1 MQNHR
6 RSIRLPGAD
15 YTQSGAYFI
24 TICTHDKACVFGTI
38 TLGMMEINAWGL
50 VVKECWDDV
59 PLHFPFVTLNA
70 FVVMPNH
77 VHGIVIISDHTT
89 NMTPLSPISAHD
101 DSRGM
106 IYHIGI
112 KLRQKGEDK
121 VSSRCLSHSGTTI
134 SSSEKYK
141 RQSQELQLFLGE
153 LGDHLGQSSGFVQR
167 QSRLSGSKLIQ
178 ILTLGSLENG
188 TTSLRGFCRV
198 AAALGIKISESG
210 LHQRLETGA
219 VELLRQVSQ
228 AYLAQKSQ
236 GTMKAVF
243 APFPHV
249 HVVDSTE
256 IRLPDHL
263 NGLFRGRRCAA
274 SLKVQLAYEY
284 KQGHI
289 EAIEIEQGCEP
300 DQNSDLGMDVAK
312 SGDLVLFDLGY
323 FDQKRFA
330 RLEDKGVFFVSR
342 LHSQVGLYASPD
354 SRQAIKLLEVV
365 RGKGQ
370 CGELSYYL
378 GRQQRLAVRVLYY
391 HLPSDVIAERR
402 RKAHEAAR
410 KNGTTCS
417 QHSLDSLEWLMT
429 LTLSINSFKMKKRR
443 PMN

>member
-1 MQNHR
+1 M
-6 RSIRLPGAD
+6 
-15 YTQSGAYFI
+15 
-24 TICTHDKACVFGTI
+24 
-38 TLGMMEINAWGL
+38 
-50 VVKECWDDV
+50 
-59 PLHFPFVTLNA
+59 
-70 FVVMPNH
+70 
-77 VHGIVIISDHTT
+77 
-89 NMTPLSPISAHD
+89 
-101 DSRGM
+101 
-106 IYHIGI
+106 
-112 KLRQKGEDK
+112 
-121 VSSRCLSHSGTTI
+121 

-289 EAIEIEQGCEP
+289 AAIEIEQGCEP

-417 QHSLDSLEWLMT
+417 QHSLDSLEWLFFIT
-429 LTLSINSFKMKKRR
+429 NAPDLFLTVEQVAEVYRVRWQIELVFKVWKSEMRISSLGTWRVERILAQFYARLLALLIFHRLIEDYPQHPTAELSLIQAYQLLRTCAARLIGIVKRSFCGILSFLRDFTAALRRFALKTKRR
-443 PMN
+443 KNPSTFARLDAVRA

>member
-1 MQNHR
+1 M
-6 RSIRLPGAD
+6 
-15 YTQSGAYFI
+15 
-24 TICTHDKACVFGTI
+24 
-38 TLGMMEINAWGL
+38 
-50 VVKECWDDV
+50 
-59 PLHFPFVTLNA
+59 
-70 FVVMPNH
+70 
-77 VHGIVIISDHTT
+77 
-89 NMTPLSPISAHD
+89 
-101 DSRGM
+101 
-106 IYHIGI
+106 
-112 KLRQKGEDK
+112 
-121 VSSRCLSHSGTTI
+121 

-410 KNGTTCS
+410 KNGMTCS
-417 QHSLDSLEWLMT
+417 QHSLDSLEWLFFIT
-429 LTLSINSFKMKKRR
+429 NAPDLFLTVEQVAEVYRVRWQIELVFKVWKSEMRISSLGTWRVERILAQFYARLLALLIFHRLIEDYPQHPTAELSLIQAYQLLRTCAARLIGIVKRSFCGILSFLRDFSADLRRFALKTKRR
-443 PMN
+443 KNPSTFARLDAVRA

>member
-1 MQNHR
+1 M
-6 RSIRLPGAD
+6 
-15 YTQSGAYFI
+15 
-24 TICTHDKACVFGTI
+24 
-38 TLGMMEINAWGL
+38 
-50 VVKECWDDV
+50 
-59 PLHFPFVTLNA
+59 
-70 FVVMPNH
+70 
-77 VHGIVIISDHTT
+77 
-89 NMTPLSPISAHD
+89 
-101 DSRGM
+101 
-106 IYHIGI
+106 
-112 KLRQKGEDK
+112 
-121 VSSRCLSHSGTTI
+121 

-417 QHSLDSLEWLMT
+417 QHSLDSLEWLFFIT
-429 LTLSINSFKMKKRR
+429 NAPDLFLTVEQVAEVYRVRWQIELVFKVWKSEMRISSLGTWRVERILAQFYARLLALLIFHRLIEDYPQHPTAELSLIQAYQLLRTCAARLIGIVKRSFCGILSFLRDFTAALRRFALKTKRR
-443 PMN
+443 KNPSTFARLDAVRA

>member
-1 MQNHR
+1 M
-6 RSIRLPGAD
+6 
-15 YTQSGAYFI
+15 
-24 TICTHDKACVFGTI
+24 
-38 TLGMMEINAWGL
+38 
-50 VVKECWDDV
+50 
-59 PLHFPFVTLNA
+59 
-70 FVVMPNH
+70 
-77 VHGIVIISDHTT
+77 
-89 NMTPLSPISAHD
+89 
-101 DSRGM
+101 
-106 IYHIGI
+106 
-112 KLRQKGEDK
+112 
-121 VSSRCLSHSGTTI
+121 

-410 KNGTTCS
+410 KNGMTCS
-417 QHSLDSLEWLMT
+417 QHSLDSLEWLFFIT
-429 LTLSINSFKMKKRR
+429 NAPDLFLTVEQVAEVYRVRWQIELVFKVWKSEMRISSLGTWRVERILAQFYARLLALLIFHRLIEDYPQHPTAELSLIQAYQLLRTCAARLIGIVKRSFCGILSFLRDFTAALRRFALKTKRR
-443 PMN
+443 KNPSTFARLDAVRA